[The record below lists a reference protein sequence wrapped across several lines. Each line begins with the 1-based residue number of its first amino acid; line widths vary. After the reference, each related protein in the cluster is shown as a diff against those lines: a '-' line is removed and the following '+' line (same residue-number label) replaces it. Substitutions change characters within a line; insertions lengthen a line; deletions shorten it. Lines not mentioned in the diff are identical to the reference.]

1 MTKVKKI
8 HKVKLEELEEIK
20 KKDDGKSDSYIYKK
34 VASSVKDI
42 EERIATVERQLELN
56 RKVLGDSFPEVEKA
70 YEEKEKEKKTSLK
83 ALRGENKSKSTDDDK
98 VTNDEPTEKK
108 KNELTKDA
116 SSTSVVSSASTIEAT
131 AETVAK
137 LPKIPKL
144 SAKKASDDTVDGKK
158 IKEEP
163 ETTPIKK
170 SASKEEVPK
179 TKSSKGESK
188 SESSS
193 SKDKSDSK
201 ASGSRSYSGPIT
213 EDEIEQ
219 ILPFYQYC
227 SLCKN
232 FFESTDEFI
241 THLHREAHLN
251 GLRTSDFLIIKRA
264 EEKLD
269 TQLLTAEQGTS
280 AAAVNG
286 SDKAIENKALET
298 LGNEHLLSFILTF
311 FVRSILVDYIT
322 NPLPFCK
329 FTIDTFLLPFQAANF
344 CTRARH
350 FTATCAPSFSTLL
363 HRPSCIFALKST

>member
-34 VASSVKDI
+34 VASSVNDI

-56 RKVLGDSFPEVEKA
+56 RKALGDNFPEVEKA

-83 ALRGENKSKSTDDDK
+83 ALRGLETKSKSKSTDAVK
-98 VTNDEPTEKK
+98 VANDEPTEKK
-108 KNELTKDA
+108 KNELAKDA

-137 LPKIPKL
+137 LPRIPKL
-144 SAKKASDDTVDGKK
+144 SAKKSDDLDVKK
-158 IKEEP
+158 VKEEP
-163 ETTPIKK
+163 ESSPIKK
-170 SASKEEVPK
+170 SSSKEEVPK
-179 TKSSKGESK
+179 TKSSKAESK
-188 SESSS
+188 TNAESSTS
-193 SKDKSDSK
+193 NNKSDSK
-201 ASGSRSYSGPIT
+201 ESKTSSGSRSYSGPIT

-269 TQLLTAEQGTS
+269 TQLLSAEQQTS

-286 SDKAIENKALET
+286 SDKAPVMENNAVET
-298 LGNEHLLSFILTF
+298 LGNELDLF
-311 FVRSILVDYIT
+311 
-322 NPLPFCK
+322 P
-329 FTIDTFLLPFQAANF
+329 FLL
-344 CTRARH
+344 T
-350 FTATCAPSFSTLL
+350 SFSCQIYSSRL
-363 HRPSCIFALKST
+363 HYVSFATFKIIY